1 MHCQFTGQPF
11 PNFAQPPPQ
20 GPGNPSIFQQFL
32 QTRRTGAT
40 NAGGAAATAGAGV
53 RTQGTQAQIRTVT
66 VPVLPALG
74 GGFPQGGGGV
84 TQFRQATTQTR
95 GAAGLT
101 DGPIPRF
108 TQGATVIGRP
118 FTQFGPQMTT
128 QTQRVTTGG
137 FNNAAMMA
145 ARQRQ
150 MAMMRARQQAA
161 AAGLTGRTAFNGF
174 GGENGNML
182 ILSNGAAN
190 DIRSGRT
197 MDRRGVLTR
206 TSSGR
211 PASLLTAFAL
221 LQSSVLNDPR
231 FRTRTIQIRQ
241 NGGQGFD
248 GAGQQA
254 TRMTQTTTT
263 TRNRATPGRNAQARF
278 LALQR
283 RNGGTGAQR
292 TNGFAQ
298 RSSTVTRRVNGAGQ
312 RSNSA
317 TQRVTGGALRTN
329 GATQRQTVTVQ
340 RTNQGASRRQG
351 NYICNTSKTIEEF
364 ECKVIQLYNFRNKF
378 DMSKMSRDLFIDKG
392 HISN

>member
-11 PNFAQPPPQ
+11 PNFGQPPPQ

-32 QTRRTGAT
+32 QTRQTGAT
-40 NAGGAAATAGAGV
+40 NAGGAGATTGAGFG
-53 RTQGTQAQIRTVT
+53 TQGTQSQIRTVT

-74 GGFPQGGGGV
+74 AGFTQGGGGV

-108 TQGATVIGRP
+108 AQGATVIGRP

-128 QTQRVTTGG
+128 QTRRVTTGG
-137 FNNAAMMA
+137 FNNAAMMS

-150 MAMMRARQQAA
+150 MAMMRQNAQAQARQQAA
-161 AAGLTGRTAFNGF
+161 AAGLTRRTAFNGF

-182 ILSNGAAN
+182 ILSNGDAN
-190 DIRSGRT
+190 DIRTGRT
-197 MDRRGVLTR
+197 IDRRGVLTR

-221 LQSSVLNDPR
+221 QQSSVLNDPR
-231 FRTRTIQIRQ
+231 FRTRTIRIRQ
-241 NGGQGFD
+241 NGGQGFG

-263 TRNRATPGRNAQARF
+263 TRNRATPSRNAQARF

-292 TNGFAQ
+292 TNGFVQ
-298 RSSTVTRRVNGAGQ
+298 RSSTVTRRINGAGQ
-312 RSNSA
+312 RSNGA
-317 TQRVTGGALRTN
+317 TERVTGGALRTN

-340 RTNQGASRRQG
+340 QTNQGASRRQG
-351 NYICNTSKTIEEF
+351 NYICITHQK
-364 ECKVIQLYNFRNKF
+364 
-378 DMSKMSRDLFIDKG
+378 
-392 HISN
+392 